1 VSRKPLAERRA
12 QLIDAAL
19 RVAAQAGVEAV
30 TVRAVAQEA
39 GVSLGTVHYCFQ
51 DKDELL
57 DAMGHSIAVR
67 ASEQIS
73 DAVRQGA
80 EAGLDFRT
88 LVHLCADALLEGLK
102 RWRSTRLLLLEIA
115 ITGARN
121 PALHPTALAHV
132 EASVVLVRK
141 IVVGVARATGVV
153 YRIDADVLSRVVSAM
168 NDGIELSWLVDG
180 DDEAALQAFHAMAE
194 MVISYAVNPDGPPV
208 PWDGAEEDD
217 AEDRF
222 APAAGAADGSAADDA
237 ADTAADAEGGSARV
251 GEGEGGRH
259 GDVDGDVDGDGAGAY
274 GAGRGRPSTESV

>member
-1 VSRKPLAERRA
+1 MSRKPLAERRA
-12 QLIDAAL
+12 QLVDAAL

-67 ASEQIS
+67 ASEQIN

-88 LVHLCADALLEGLK
+88 LVHRCAEALLEGLK

-132 EASVVLVRK
+132 EASVQLVRR

-153 YRIDADVLSRVVSAM
+153 YRIDPDVLSRVVSAM

-194 MVISYAVNPDGPPV
+194 MVVSYAVNPDGPPL
-208 PWDGAEEDD
+208 PWDGDD
-217 AEDRF
+217 EVAQPDDGR
-222 APAAGAADGSAADDA
+222 ASPADAAGGTYSDGP
-237 ADTAADAEGGSARV
+237 GS
-251 GEGEGGRH
+251 
-259 GDVDGDVDGDGAGAY
+259 
-274 GAGRGRPSTESV
+274 PSTASV

>member
-12 QLIDAAL
+12 QLVDAAL

-73 DAVRQGA
+73 GAVRQGA

-88 LVHLCADALLEGLK
+88 LVHRCAEALLEGLK

-115 ITGARN
+115 TTGARN
-121 PALHPTALAHV
+121 PALHATALAHL
-132 EASVVLVRK
+132 EASVVLVRQ
-141 IVVGVARATGVV
+141 IVVGVAQATGVV

-180 DDEAALQAFHAMAE
+180 DDEAALQAFHALAE
-194 MVISYAVNPDGPPV
+194 MVISYAVNPDGPPQ
-208 PWDGAEEDD
+208 PWDGAERTLGPDPADEPAGEASDD
-217 AEDRF
+217 
-222 APAAGAADGSAADDA
+222 PAGDA
-237 ADTAADAEGGSARV
+237 YD
-251 GEGEGGRH
+251 
-259 GDVDGDVDGDGAGAY
+259 DGAGS
-274 GAGRGRPSTESV
+274 PSTESV